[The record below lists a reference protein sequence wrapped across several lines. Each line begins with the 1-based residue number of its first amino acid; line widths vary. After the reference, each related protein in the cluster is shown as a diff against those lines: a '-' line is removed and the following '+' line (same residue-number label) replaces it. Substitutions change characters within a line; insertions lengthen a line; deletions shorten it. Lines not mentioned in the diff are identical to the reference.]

1 MAQKNGNIIEH
12 KVSIH
17 FYDKRREVQNI
28 WKICQTSPE
37 KLTTCSNTLEY
48 SQYHSLNFIA
58 MPS

>member
-1 MAQKNGNIIEH
+1 MGTLLNTKFQ
-12 KVSIH
+12 SI
-17 FYDKRREVQNI
+17 FYEKRREVQNI